1 MIELKFFKECEPI
14 SEDDNIRKFIFPY
27 NLTVLGQGLDSD
39 NEEKE
44 IIVSISKD
52 KIQKWNYKNDNDLIK
67 VLYEFALAF
76 IRKKILSNNLF
87 ETEYLDI
94 PNTKDYDE
102 RPYDPDLIEKYPP
115 PPFCSS
121 LNYLGKN
128 KKWENN

>member
-1 MIELKFFKECEPI
+1 MIELKFFKERELI
-14 SEDDNIRKFIFPY
+14 SEEDNIRKFIFPY
-27 NLTVLGQGLDSD
+27 NLTDLEQGLGSD

-76 IRKKILSNNLF
+76 IKEKILSKNLF
-87 ETEYLDI
+87 ENEYLDI
-94 PNTKDYDE
+94 PNTKKYDE

-128 KKWENN
+128 KK